1 MAPTEKFLLTNTQAE
16 RCCQNCTPWLGALER
31 ETGVLSL
38 TRRERT
44 VLHTTTTSYLTG
56 QLPTGLLA
64 FLPTFGSGVGV
75 HILEGR
81 SDPWPQPFN
90 SPRPSLTNQF
100 NHVISSSVQW
110 PLPLALQ
117 SAKQLLFPSGA
128 FLHSP
133 SLTGSQGIWA
143 SHLVP
148 SL

>member
-1 MAPTEKFLLTNTQAE
+1 MLSELHPMAGRAREGNWGAE
-16 RCCQNCTPWLGALER
+16 PNSPGTHRP
-31 ETGVLSL
+31 
-38 TRRERT
+38 
-44 VLHTTTTSYLTG
+44 HTTTTSYLTG

-75 HILEGR
+75 YILEGR
-81 SDPWPQPFN
+81 SGPWPQPFN
-90 SPRPSLTNQF
+90 SHRTSLTNQF

-128 FLHSP
+128 SLHDP

-143 SHLVP
+143 SHLAP